1 MEKSIVE
8 LLRAANREDMVSAP
22 AKMEVKRLSA
32 VFGQP
37 FVMTLKPIRY
47 TVWAK
52 IISDE
57 KTDYRLALIAAAWA
71 EGEEMTG
78 EILDK
83 FGASDAPG
91 LLANILQGGEV
102 AKLAAKVEAISGFGN
117 SVAEIKKK

>member
-1 MEKSIVE
+1 
-8 LLRAANREDMVSAP
+8 
-22 AKMEVKRLSA
+22 
-32 VFGQP
+32 
-37 FVMTLKPIRY
+37 
-47 TVWAK
+47 
-52 IISDE
+52 
-57 KTDYRLALIAAAWA
+57 
-71 EGEEMTG
+71 MTG